1 MPNISFPN
9 ENDNILLRFE
19 AIGIVSNI
27 VRESSPISSFG
38 FSQ

>member
-9 ENDNILLRFE
+9 ENDKILFRFE
-19 AIGIVSNI
+19 TIGIVSNM
-27 VRESSPISSFG
+27 VRDSSPISSFG